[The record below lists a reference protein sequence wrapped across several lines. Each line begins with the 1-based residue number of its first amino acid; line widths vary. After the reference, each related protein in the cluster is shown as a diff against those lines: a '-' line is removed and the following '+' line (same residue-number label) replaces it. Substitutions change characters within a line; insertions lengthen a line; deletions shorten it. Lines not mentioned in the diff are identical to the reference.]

1 MIDGNIGHGVRFGHP
16 KIDCGAVAALGIRPE
31 RTIIGYAAA
40 VLAEMKSDATLAPHI
55 NARGSR
61 YLSTVPVIVISP

>member
-16 KIDCGAVAALGIRPE
+16 KIDCGAVAAL
-31 RTIIGYAAA
+31 IIGYAAA